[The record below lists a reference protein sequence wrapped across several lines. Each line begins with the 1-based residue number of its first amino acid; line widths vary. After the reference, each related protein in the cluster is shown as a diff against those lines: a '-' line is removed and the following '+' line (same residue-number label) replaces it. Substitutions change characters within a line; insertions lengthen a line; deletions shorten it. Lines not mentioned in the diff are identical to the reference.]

1 MKEKWVKTVRWCV
14 CVCVSIFAAPC
25 VSLYTTP
32 IHHSSLSPLGQ
43 LITFSCSLTHIKKTS
58 PFQTV
63 WTDFILPRRPLS
75 NIFFFLS
82 PLWTQGSL
90 HCPRSVK
97 LSSALARVR
106 VPGRVKLNSAA
117 LQWETLT
124 GLHKTSGSERSLL
137 KLSGNWFECWVH
149 RQNNIDLWRFHIRGK
164 SIFQLS
170 RIKHYISHSP
180 AQCYSRGCLAA
191 AAAGL
196 LAMLSSPET
205 QWIVFTYTCTSH
217 CALLIKMAD
226 FFGSEMLS
234 R

>member
-1 MKEKWVKTVRWCV
+1 MGENCPLMCV
-14 CVCVSIFAAPC
+14 CVYICCPLC
-25 VSLYTTP
+25 VSL
-32 IHHSSLSPLGQ
+32 HHTHPSLQPFATWPVNYLFLFTHAHKENKPLSDCLDRLHSP
-43 LITFSCSLTHIKKTS
+43 SPP
-58 PFQTV
+58 PFQHL
-63 WTDFILPRRPLS
+63 FLPLS
-75 NIFFFLS
+75 SVDTRQPSLPKIRQAFISFG
-82 PLWTQGSL
+82 QGQ
-90 HCPRSVK
+90 
-97 LSSALARVR
+97 SA
-106 VPGRVKLNSAA
+106 GRVKLNSAA

-164 SIFQLS
+164 SIFQFS

-180 AQCYSRGCLAA
+180 AQCYSRGCLAAAA

>member
-1 MKEKWVKTVRWCV
+1 M

-164 SIFQLS
+164 SIFQFS
-170 RIKHYISHSP
+170 RIKHYFSLPCPVLQQRLSGGGGGGSR
-180 AQCYSRGCLAA
+180 AACYAVLARDA
-191 AAAGL
+191 VNCVYVYL
-196 LAMLSSPET
+196 HKPL
-205 QWIVFTYTCTSH
+205 CTSN
-217 CALLIKMAD
+217 
-226 FFGSEMLS
+226 
-234 R
+234 